1 MYKAN
6 IQLDKNKGENQESTT
21 VVSNPDE
28 LKAKVLDF
36 LNTNG
41 FDDGDMFYI
50 DIEEQNTLEENN
62 NKNITDGEETLVI
75 ENINSFKESI
85 KENKRQMIIGV
96 SIFGVVLGTFLILSL
111 KAKHELNVNDY
122 SETFNFLLKDYTP
135 WIFSGLEALGIMLFG
150 KGFIDY
156 IKNKNKIKK
165 EELKLTK

>member
-36 LNTNG
+36 LNING

-50 DIEEQNTLEENN
+50 DLEEQDTLEENN
-62 NKNITDGEETLVI
+62 NKNITDGEETLVV
-75 ENINSFKESI
+75 ENIKSFKESI
-85 KENKRQMIIGV
+85 KENKRLMTIGG
-96 SIFGVVLGTFLILSL
+96 SIAGAVLLILFILSR
-111 KAKHELNVNDY
+111 KAKGELSVSDH
-122 SETFNFLLKDYTP
+122 SETFNFLLNDYTP
-135 WIFSGLEALGIMLFG
+135 WIFSGLETLGIMLFG